1 MKYEAVVFDLD
12 GTLADTLPL
21 TVFALKEAVRLIEG
35 KELRDEEVLQEFGP
49 VDTDIVKV
57 FVREEKHLEAQELYV
72 KIFQDYFNE
81 YVKPISGIKELLE
94 FLNFNGV
101 KVGLFTGRG
110 MRVTKIIIDQLGIN
124 DYFKTVI
131 SGELTK
137 KPKPDPEGINIA
149 LKNLGVNSSKNIYVG
164 DFDVDI
170 LASRAAGTLSV
181 LALWSSTGSDKLIE
195 LKPDKFFKTP
205 YEFIDWLKK

>member
-12 GTLADTLPL
+12 GTIADTIPL
-21 TVFALKEAVRLIEG
+21 TIFALKEAVRLIEG
-35 KELRDEEVLQEFGP
+35 KELMDDEVLKEFGP
-49 VDTDIVKV
+49 VDTDIVKA
-57 FVREEKHLEAQELYV
+57 FVQKEKHSDAQELYV
-72 KIFQDYFNE
+72 KIFQDYFND
-81 YVKPISGIKELLE
+81 YVKPIPGISELLE

-110 MRVTKIIIDQLGIN
+110 MRMTKIVIDKLGIN
-124 DYFKTVI
+124 DYFKTVV

-137 KPKPDPEGINIA
+137 KPKPDPEGIKIA
-149 LKNLGVNSSKNIYVG
+149 LKNLGVNSSQNIYVG

-170 LASRAAGTLSV
+170 LASKAAGTLSV

-205 YEFIDWLKK
+205 YEFIAWLK